1 MVREFHIKLMDKLN
15 KATSK
20 SQAINI
26 IDSMHSKHMKA
37 KPNCL

>member
-20 SQAINI
+20 SQAI
-26 IDSMHSKHMKA
+26 IDSMHGKHMKA